1 MSKKKQRQKKQ
12 EAMAAALSAAGLDPS
27 KAAEVI
33 SGLASRNYVV
43 MIQPKY
49 GVRTSQDLRPYR
61 PPTLPRS
68 WM

>member
-27 KAAEVI
+27 KAGEVI
-33 SGLASRNYVV
+33 SGLASQNYVV
-43 MIQPKY
+43 MIQPPY
-49 GVRTSQDLRPYR
+49 GIRREPRPYR
-61 PPTLPRS
+61 PPTMPQS